1 MQELG
6 LENAWVSELIFT
18 SLFVAFVLWTFSPF
32 VFARKRF
39 YTSLLYSQV
48 LSTLVGEATFS
59 TSLPAQH
66 PSPRQ
71 RQTSPVVAEQWRNMQ
86 GAHALATN
94 SVLLSLKAAE
104 RI

>member
-18 SLFVAFVLWTFSPF
+18 SLFVAFILWTFSPF

-48 LSTLVGEATFS
+48 LSTLVGEGTL
-59 TSLPAQH
+59 TSMP
-66 PSPRQ
+66 PGIPCPMQ
-71 RQTSPVVAEQWRNMQ
+71 RQLGHAVAKQTLD
-86 GAHALATN
+86 GAR
-94 SVLLSLKAAE
+94 SSWMCPFVLPLHPLE
-104 RI
+104 RL